1 MLIKVSGCLAK
12 VTNAA
17 GLRILSVSCV
27 QSRIHNSFGFVVV
40 PQYLS
45 RCLLVLVVT
54 VLSSLVPG
62 VVSKLDQEM
71 SGQVSSFLLFLVAH
85 PVFALVAPTSTS
97 AHPYPVGPSPLRPSS
112 YRLR

>member
-1 MLIKVSGCLAK
+1 VK
-12 VTNAA
+12 NAA
-17 GLRILSVSCV
+17 GLHILSVSYV
-27 QSRIHNSFGFVVV
+27 LSRVYNSFRFVVV

-62 VVSKLDQEM
+62 VVSNLDQEM
-71 SGQVSSFLLFLVAH
+71 SGQVSSLLLFLVAA

-97 AHPYPVGPSPLRPSS
+97 GRPYPVAPSPRRPSVPPLIVFD
-112 YRLR
+112 RLY